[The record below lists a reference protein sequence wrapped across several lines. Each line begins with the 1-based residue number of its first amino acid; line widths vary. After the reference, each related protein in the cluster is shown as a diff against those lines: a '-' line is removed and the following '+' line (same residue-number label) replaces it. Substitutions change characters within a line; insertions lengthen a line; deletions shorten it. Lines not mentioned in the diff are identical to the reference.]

1 MPRLPVSVTR
11 KNRTPEPQRGLRGIP
26 NVLLRGI
33 QDVLLDIVCT
43 RYERD

>member
-1 MPRLPVSVTR
+1 MQGLPVSFTGKIR
-11 KNRTPEPQRGLRGIP
+11 APEPQMGLRGIP
-26 NVLLRGI
+26 NVVLRGI